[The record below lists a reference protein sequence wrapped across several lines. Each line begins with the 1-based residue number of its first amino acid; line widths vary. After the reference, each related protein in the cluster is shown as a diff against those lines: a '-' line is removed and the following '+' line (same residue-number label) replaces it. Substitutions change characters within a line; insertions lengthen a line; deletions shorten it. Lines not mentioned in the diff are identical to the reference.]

1 MIVSV
6 KASRIGELLLSDEN
20 YDPQNG
26 RLGQLRLH
34 EYLGSGLGY
43 RLIAVMV
50 PFLRVNVLD
59 NTILDACHPVL
70 HHLHSGSLLLFL
82 PFLSFAIDLF
92 ELTIVII
99 IPFVILS
106 RSRSRHLLPATAGL

>member
-1 MIVSV
+1 MIVGV

-34 EYLGSGLGY
+34 EYLGNDLGY

-50 PFLRVNVLD
+50 PFLLNVFD
-59 NTILDACHPVL
+59 NTILYACHPVL
-70 HHLHSGSLLLFL
+70 HHLHSCSLLLFL
-82 PFLSFAIDLF
+82 PFLSFVIDLF
-92 ELTIVII
+92 ELTIVILISI
-99 IPFVILS
+99 IILS
-106 RSRSRHLLPATAGL
+106 RSRTRHLLLATAGL

>member
-6 KASRIGELLLSDEN
+6 NASRIGELLLSDEN
-20 YDPQNG
+20 YDPQNR

-34 EYLGSGLGY
+34 EYLGSGLDY

-50 PFLRVNVLD
+50 PLLRVNVLD

-82 PFLSFAIDLF
+82 PFLSFVIDLF
-92 ELTIVII
+92 ELTIVIL
-99 IPFVILS
+99 IPFIILS
-106 RSRSRHLLPATAGL
+106 RSGSRHLLPGTAGL